1 MGRSEYIRL
10 NCNMTHS
17 CLFLG
22 EWTGCLDVDKLSQ
35 EIIIIAIS
43 IMIVIMIIIV
53 IIPNNLVGP
62 TWWHY
67 NKA

>member
-1 MGRSEYIRL
+1 
-10 NCNMTHS
+10 MTHS

-53 IIPNNLVGP
+53 IIP
-62 TWWHY
+62 
-67 NKA
+67 KI

>member
-10 NCNMTHS
+10 NCNVTHN

-22 EWTGCLDVDKLSQ
+22 EWTGCLDVDKLIQ
-35 EIIIIAIS
+35 EIIIIVII
-43 IMIVIMIIIV
+43 IMITNMIIIV
-53 IIPNNLVGP
+53 ITPNHLVGP